1 MALPMV
7 LANCS
12 SNSANPVGTTTTL
25 ATATALKQ
33 AAPTTTSIP
42 LPGPSIDKFCGRD
55 FFISKE
61 LSEMKTQF
69 GLISCFGVGDEWII
83 VGNGQQINPATLPP
97 GPTVGGSMIAVEA
110 CKASDNT
117 CLNPDLPH
125 NFSSFTVSYP
135 PDPSSG
141 SFEVPVIVN
150 SHVVNTIDGSCG
162 SFTFDAVARMW
173 YSTTPKLVAQLSSGE
188 KIPAPVAAPASVSG
202 SVALSSP
209 APRAD
214 MGSCFKG

>member
-1 MALPMV
+1 MALPVV

-33 AAPTTTSIP
+33 AAPTTTSSP

-69 GLISCFGVGDEWII
+69 SLISCFGVSDEWII

-97 GPTVGGSMIAVEA
+97 GPTVGGSMIAVET
-110 CKASDNT
+110 CNPSDTT

-135 PDPSSG
+135 PDPYSG
-141 SFEVPVIVN
+141 SFGVRVIVN
-150 SHVVNTIDGSCG
+150 SHLVNTIDGSCG
-162 SFTFDAVARMW
+162 SFTFDTVARKW
-173 YSTTPKLVAQLSSGE
+173 YSTTPQTVAELSSG
-188 KIPAPVAAPASVSG
+188 KNIPAPVATPSSVSG

-214 MGSCFKG
+214 MGSCFKR